1 MAVDPATF
9 ALRHVIVFA
18 QKGNV
23 KPASLN
29 REVFE
34 LLAALKLV

>member
-1 MAVDPATF
+1 MAADPATF
-9 ALRHVIVFA
+9 ALRRVIVFA

-29 REVFE
+29 REFFE
-34 LLAALKLV
+34 LLEALK